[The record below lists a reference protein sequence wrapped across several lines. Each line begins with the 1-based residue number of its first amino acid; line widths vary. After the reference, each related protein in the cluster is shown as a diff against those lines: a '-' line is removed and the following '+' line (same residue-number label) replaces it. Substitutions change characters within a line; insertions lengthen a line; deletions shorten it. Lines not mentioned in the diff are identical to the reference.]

1 MIKLFRQKMIIN
13 SLGTSP
19 TSVDTLVELTGAS
32 PATIRRDLTDL
43 EGHGQLRKVHG
54 GAVAVNL
61 RGTPM
66 PYSLRSAENAES
78 KTALAQL
85 VSRLVTDDMSVI
97 IIDNGSTMV
106 AVAQALQER
115 PITALCLSLRAA
127 LPLGGGGVAT
137 VSTPDG
143 TLMPESLR
151 YEAASCLRALG
162 EFRADVAIVGTCSAS
177 PAMGLTVT
185 THQDAQV
192 KRAILASSARVVL
205 AATGDKLSRT
215 SSFRFGDIKDIDDLV
230 TTRDAPQV
238 TLDAFR
244 VAGSRVYVAD

>member
-1 MIKLFRQKMIIN
+1 
-13 SLGTSP
+13 
-19 TSVDTLVELTGAS
+19 
-32 PATIRRDLTDL
+32 
-43 EGHGQLRKVHG
+43 
-54 GAVAVNL
+54 
-61 RGTPM
+61 M

-85 VSRLVTDDMSVI
+85 VSRLVTDDMSV

-215 SSFRFGDIKDIDDLV
+215 SSFRFGDIEDIDDLV

>member
-78 KTALAQL
+78 KTAIAQL

-97 IIDNGSTMV
+97 IDNGSTMV
-106 AVAQALQER
+106 AVAQAPQER

-215 SSFRFGDIKDIDDLV
+215 SSFRFGDIEDIDDLV

>member
-1 MIKLFRQKMIIN
+1 
-13 SLGTSP
+13 
-19 TSVDTLVELTGAS
+19 VELTGAS

-78 KTALAQL
+78 KTAIAQL
-85 VSRLVTDDMSVI
+85 VSRLVTDDMSV

-127 LPLGGGGVAT
+127 LPLGEGGVAT

-162 EFRADVAIVGTCSAS
+162 AFRADVAIIGTCSAS

-185 THQDAQV
+185 TPQAHQETLTWHMPDDITALGWLFDLITLLQGQPPQH
-192 KRAILASSARVVL
+192 IH
-205 AATGDKLSRT
+205 ATPNEQKIR
-215 SSFRFGDIKDIDDLV
+215 
-230 TTRDAPQV
+230 PW
-238 TLDAFR
+238 
-244 VAGSRVYVAD
+244 

>member
-1 MIKLFRQKMIIN
+1 MQRLFRQKMIIN
-13 SLGTSP
+13 SLGASP
-19 TSVDTLVELTGAS
+19 TSVDALVELTGAS
-32 PATIRRDLTDL
+32 PATIRRDLTEL

-54 GAVAVNL
+54 GAVTVNL
-61 RGTPM
+61 RGMPM
-66 PYSLRSAENAES
+66 PYSLRSDENAAG
-78 KTALAQL
+78 KAAIAQL
-85 VSRLVTDDMSVI
+85 ASRLVTDDMSV

-127 LPLGGGGVAT
+127 LSLGEGGVAT

-162 EFRADVAIVGTCSAS
+162 AFRADVAIIGTCSAS

-185 THQDAQV
+185 THQDALV
-192 KRAILASSARVVL
+192 KRAILASSARVIL
-205 AATGDKLSRT
+205 AATSDKLSRT
-215 SSFRFGDIKDIDDLV
+215 SSFRFGGIEDIDDLV
-230 TTRDAPQV
+230 TMQDAPQA

-244 VAGSRVYVAD
+244 AAGSKVHVTD

>member
-1 MIKLFRQKMIIN
+1 
-13 SLGTSP
+13 
-19 TSVDTLVELTGAS
+19 
-32 PATIRRDLTDL
+32 
-43 EGHGQLRKVHG
+43 
-54 GAVAVNL
+54 
-61 RGTPM
+61 
-66 PYSLRSAENAES
+66 
-78 KTALAQL
+78 
-85 VSRLVTDDMSVI
+85 
-97 IIDNGSTMV
+97 
-106 AVAQALQER
+106 
-115 PITALCLSLRAA
+115 
-127 LPLGGGGVAT
+127 

-215 SSFRFGDIKDIDDLV
+215 SSFRFGDIEDIDDLV